1 MTDLITADKAQK
13 LLDHYDLPTD
23 CDCDGEDC
31 VKCSHYPTFQE
42 HAAKKLKEIAPDLA
56 RTVIALHAELA
67 QARADAQAAVAL
79 VVERAI
85 LSVQSHYGCLMGA
98 PPALISAIRAIADTD
113 GTGESE

>member
-1 MTDLITADKAQK
+1 MTDLITAEEAQK
-13 LLDHYDLPTD
+13 LLGREGDYTD
-23 CDCDGEDC
+23 QSLDCASE
-31 VKCSHYPTFQE
+31 S
-42 HAAKKLKEIAPDLA
+42 LA

-67 QARADAQAAVAL
+67 QARADTQAAVAL